1 MRADAAGHGSAIVG
15 RDGQCDVAEF
25 STTTGL
31 AFCESAGG
39 SGRVSR
45 RVWVFVS
52 GLCAELPTLFKPTDQ
67 CVHVSI
73 WFARSICLHLM
84 RTTHPACTT
93 RSSHTTIV
101 LSTQHSPPSCTA
113 PQSPPTT
120 HTHDHHHANQPYIHD
135 TPPQHT

>member
-52 GLCAELPTLFKPTDQ
+52 GLCVEWPTLFKPTDQ
-67 CVHVSI
+67 CVYV
-73 WFARSICLHLM
+73 RYLV
-84 RTTHPACTT
+84 CT
-93 RSSHTTIV
+93 IYPLV
-101 LSTQHSPPSCTA
+101 LDAHHSPSV
-113 PQSPPTT
+113 
-120 HTHDHHHANQPYIHD
+120 HHSL
-135 TPPQHT
+135 